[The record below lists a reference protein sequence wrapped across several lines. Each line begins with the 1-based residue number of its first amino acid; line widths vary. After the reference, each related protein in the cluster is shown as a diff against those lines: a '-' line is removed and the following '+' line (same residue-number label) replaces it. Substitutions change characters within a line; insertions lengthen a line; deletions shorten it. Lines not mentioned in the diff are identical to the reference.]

1 MSRKLTAEALAQQD
15 AQARAL
21 AQREF
26 RVPLALE
33 AGAGTGKTGILTAR
47 IVSWCM
53 TRGWEKAD
61 CELAATHREAWGGT
75 SFQLELVAARV
86 LRGVR
91 AITFTEAASA
101 EMASRVAKVLSE
113 LERGQAPLAL
123 DLDLMPS
130 DPEVRRARARALLG
144 SLDHL
149 SVQTIHA
156 FCLSILS
163 RFPLEAGVHPHLEVD
178 AEGLLLEEMARQVVE
193 THLSTVGVEG
203 PGEDL
208 LVLFQAGIGPE
219 RILEG
224 LMDLCQ
230 EGVPVEALA
239 HDPFGSERLEGLQR
253 SMQETLEDLVE
264 AARSLNGAKGSPL
277 TTHLLKTLDETREV
291 VRLLESPT
299 VEALQKTC
307 EGIRRTWKDR
317 ELERL
322 GEWASGAF
330 NKTESKLLG
339 DAAEAVRRHASLLH
353 PWISHLRELNPVL
366 FQKTRGLMAG
376 LLQEMYSQMRSQG
389 ILSFGLILRW
399 ARDLLRQHPEVLSQV
414 RASMDQLL
422 VDEFQDTDSL
432 QCEIIRMIALEG
444 PPESRPGLFIV
455 GDPKQSIYG
464 WRDADLRAYDS
475 FLEELSRKGGRRFFL
490 SVNFRSV
497 PKILE
502 EVDRVMEQVMLRQEG
517 LQPEFQSLLPSPQ
530 RCREAASESPPWSPV
545 EYWVSVEPAQEKTA
559 SSKSTTKA
567 QATELEARALAMDI
581 LELRAKAGVKWNEI
595 GVLLRN
601 TSDQEIYLKALKEAG
616 IPYWVPSDK
625 SFFKRRE
632 VLEAISLVCFV
643 LDPTD
648 QISMVSFLRSATVGV
663 PDAAWIQ
670 LWSRGFPELMARLS
684 GPDPEKMDQI
694 RKVVFDVAKSLA
706 SSVPGLERIEG
717 WHWSLLAAVDAV
729 ARLREWFLEE
739 PLDVFVERL
748 RELSSMEVTEAAR
761 YLGAFRVANLE
772 RFFRLFHRAL
782 EANPSSPQAAL
793 RVLKSAVGRQMELQE
808 AIPSEALGEEAVQVM
823 TIHRAKGLD
832 FSHVYVLQA
841 HKSMAGRPQQRT
853 HVEHLEGGWE
863 SCLLGLPSL
872 GYPEVQRRAKA
883 VTKAEAVRTLY
894 VAMTRARDRLV
905 LAGNWVAGL
914 SSWEENFASLMKRRL
929 EGFQELGEAVSQLGA
944 AGGPKEIKDPFGVP
958 WRFPALWGRSPREE
972 PAGEAGPARFR
983 YRDLLSQ
990 ARELGDLVSW
1000 AQSRQARAWQSPMSE
1015 ESHLAMEESLGL
1027 GARAQAGGSN
1037 DRGREMAFLIGNT
1050 LHRAL
1055 EMMDLEADPA
1065 VEFGR
1070 MRAWISRELG
1080 GLLTGQELDFAL
1092 TRALGIWDGL
1102 SGGRIMAKLQE
1113 IRSHVVGRELPVLL
1127 SPEQSNEGPVGLW
1140 AGSMDLLYRDPRD
1153 GQWVVA
1159 DYKTDHMV
1167 DAQDMAKLCQLY
1179 SYQGAH
1185 YVRAVKE
1192 MLALEGTPRFELWFL
1207 EADTIVEVDLKV

>member
-1 MSRKLTAEALAQQD
+1 MSRKLTKEALAQQD

-53 TRGWEKAD
+53 TQGWEKVD
-61 CELAATHREAWGGT
+61 RELATTHLETAGATAP
-75 SFQLELVAARV
+75 QPELIAARV

-101 EMASRVAKVLSE
+101 EMASRAAKVLSE
-113 LERGQAPLAL
+113 LEKGQAPLAL

-130 DPEVRRARARALLG
+130 DPHLRRARARALLG

-163 RFPLEAGVHPHLEVD
+163 RFPLEAGLHPHPKVD
-178 AEGLLLEEMARQVVE
+178 AEGLLLEEMARQLVE
-193 THLSTVGVEG
+193 AHLSSVGVDG
-203 PGEDL
+203 SGEDL
-208 LVLFQAGIGPE
+208 LVLLQAGIGPQ
-219 RILEG
+219 RLLKG

-239 HDPFGSERLEGLQR
+239 HDPFGSDRLEGLQR
-253 SMQETLEDLVE
+253 SLQETLEGLVE

-277 TTHLLKTLDETREV
+277 TTHLLEMLDETRHV

-322 GEWASGAF
+322 GEWSWGAF

-339 DAAEAVRRHASLLH
+339 NAAEVVRTHASFLY
-353 PWISHLRELNPVL
+353 PWISHLRELNPVF
-366 FQKTRGLMAG
+366 FQKARGLMAG
-376 LLQEMYSQMRSQG
+376 LLKEMYSQMRSQG
-389 ILSFGLILRW
+389 IVSFGSILRW
-399 ARDLLRQHPEVLSQV
+399 TRDLLREHPEVLSQV
-414 RASMDQLL
+414 RDSMDQLL

-432 QCEIIRMIALEG
+432 QCEIISMIALDG

-475 FLEELSRKGGRRFFL
+475 FLEELSKRGGRRFFL

-497 PKILE
+497 PEILE
-502 EVDRVMEQVMLRQEG
+502 EVERVMEQVMLREEG
-517 LQPEFQSLLPSPQ
+517 LQPEFQSLLPGPQ
-530 RCREAASESPPWSPV
+530 RSRQAGSESPPWSPV

-559 SSKSTTKA
+559 SAKGTTKA

-601 TSDQEIYLKALKEAG
+601 TSDQEIYLRALKEAG

-632 VLEAISLVCFV
+632 VLEAISLVCLL

-648 QISMVSFLRSATVGV
+648 QVSMVSFLRSATVGV

-670 LWSRGFPELMARLS
+670 LWSRGFPELMAQLS
-684 GPDPEKMDQI
+684 GPNPEKMDKI
-694 RKVVFDVAKSLA
+694 KDIVLDVAKSLPG
-706 SSVPGLERIEG
+706 SGPGLERIEG

-729 ARLREWFLEE
+729 ARLREWFRKE
-739 PLDVFVERL
+739 PLDVFVERV
-748 RELSSMEVTEAAR
+748 RELSLMEVTEAAR

-808 AIPSEALGEEAVQVM
+808 AIPSEAMGGEAVQVM

-841 HKSMAGRPQQRT
+841 HKSMAGKPQQRT
-853 HVEHLEGGWE
+853 HVEYLGGGWE

-872 GYPEVQRRAKA
+872 GYHEVQRRAKA
-883 VTKAEAVRTLY
+883 VARAEAVRTLY

-905 LAGNWVAGL
+905 LAGNWEAGV
-914 SSWEENFASLMKRRL
+914 SSREENFASLIKKRL
-929 EGFQELGEAVSQLGA
+929 DGFQELVEVVSQLGA
-944 AGGPKEIKDPFGVP
+944 AGSPKEIKDSFGVP
-958 WRFPALWGRSPREE
+958 WRFPALWERSHSEE
-972 PAGEAGPARFR
+972 PASETGPARFR
-983 YRDLLSQ
+983 YRDLRAQ
-990 ARELGDLVSW
+990 ARDLAGLVSW

-1015 ESHLAMEESLGL
+1015 ESHRAMEESLSTPAL
-1027 GARAQAGGSN
+1027 AQAERSH
-1037 DRGREMAFLIGNT
+1037 DQGRETAFLIGNT

-1055 EMMDLEADPA
+1055 EMMDLEADLA
-1065 VEFGR
+1065 GEFRR

-1080 GLLTGQELDFAL
+1080 GLLRGQELEFAL
-1092 TRALGIWDGL
+1092 RRALGIWDGV

-1113 IRSHVVGRELPVLL
+1113 IKSHVVGRELPVLL
-1127 SPEQSNEGPVGLW
+1127 SPEQPDEGPVGLW

-1159 DYKTDHMV
+1159 DYKTDHVV
-1167 DAQDMAKLCQLY
+1167 DRQEMAKLCQVY

-1185 YVRAVKE
+1185 YVRAVRE

-1207 EADTIVEVDLKV
+1207 EADTIAEVDLGV